1 VTLSVDPHL
10 LWGSF
15 LALLAGCLAVDLTAH
30 RRQRE
35 VVLGDALRWTAIWV
49 GLAVAC
55 AGAVWL
61 LRGGQAFLQ
70 FLAAYSVEWSLSA
83 DNVLVFAAL
92 IAGFAVP
99 ARHRHAVLF
108 FGSLGAILL
117 RLVFILAGSALLDRF
132 GWLSYVFGAFLLVAA
147 VRFLRQP
154 AAHHQ
159 PGGAARTPRDLPALF
174 GRLSASPLVLAA
186 LAVAVADL
194 AFATD
199 SIPAV
204 FGMTHDPF
212 IAFASNAM
220 AVVGLRSTYFLL
232 EAVVLRFRYLK
243 PALVTL
249 LAFVGLKMLVDPLI
263 PGDFPVAMSLGAI
276 VAILGTAALASWLH
290 PRRAS
295 RFDRLEPLT
304 PRSDTVLSRRVPEAI
319 TGRRVDP

>member
-1 VTLSVDPHL
+1 VTLSVGTHL

-15 LALLAGCLAVDLTAH
+15 LALLAGCLAVDLRAH
-30 RRQRE
+30 RRPRE
-35 VVLGDALRWTAIWV
+35 VLLGDALRWTAIWV
-49 GLAVAC
+49 GLALAC
-55 AGAVWL
+55 ACAVWL

-92 IAGFAVP
+92 IAGLAVP
-99 ARHRHAVLF
+99 PRHRYAVLF
-108 FGSLGAILL
+108 FGSLGAIVL
-117 RLVFILAGSALLDRF
+117 RLAFILAGSALLDRF
-132 GWLSYVFGAFLLVAA
+132 GWLTYVFGGLLIVAA

-154 AAHHQ
+154 GAGDQ
-159 PGGAARTPRDLPALF
+159 PAARPPRDLPALL
-174 GRLSASPLVLAA
+174 GRLPAPPLVLTA
-186 LAVAVADL
+186 LAVAFADL

-204 FGMTHDPF
+204 FGMTRDPF

-232 EAVVLRFRYLK
+232 DALVRRFRYLK
-243 PALVTL
+243 PAIVTL
-249 LAFVGLKMLVDPLI
+249 LAFVGVKMLVDPLI

-276 VAILGTAALASWLH
+276 LAILGTAGVASWLH

-295 RFDRLEPLT
+295 PAAAEPLGPASAGST
-304 PRSDTVLSRRVPEAI
+304 ASNL
-319 TGRRVDP
+319 